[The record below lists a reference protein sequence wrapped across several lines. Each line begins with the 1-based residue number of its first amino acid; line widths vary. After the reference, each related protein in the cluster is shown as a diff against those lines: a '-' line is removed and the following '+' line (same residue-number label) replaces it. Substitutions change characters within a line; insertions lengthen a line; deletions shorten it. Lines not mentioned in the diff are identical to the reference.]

1 MGTGNAD
8 QESPDQ
14 ENTDHERGN
23 LEMNRQRTE
32 QNSERQIQIEEQ
44 NLEQNNIPQNEGFTN
59 DQANREEDQVY
70 LQKKAELKEKFIKN
84 YNKYKEMNINYREY
98 STKATPP
105 PEQNNIKILNEI
117 LSEEFSE
124 QEHSLDQWTLNVIQY
139 ASAVTILEQENHP
152 RGINGRAKR
161 PEKPSWKI
169 RIESQI
175 EAICKKLS
183 HTYTL
188 LQCLKTNK
196 YTKHQLTIKRCMEKQ
211 YGRCTTNKLKD
222 IQVDLKQDL
231 KVESIKLKKRKTIEQ
246 RCYIN

>member
-8 QESPDQ
+8 QENPDQ

-44 NLEQNNIPQNEGFTN
+44 NLEQNNIPQNEGLTN

-139 ASAVTILEQENHP
+139 ASAVTILEQKNHP